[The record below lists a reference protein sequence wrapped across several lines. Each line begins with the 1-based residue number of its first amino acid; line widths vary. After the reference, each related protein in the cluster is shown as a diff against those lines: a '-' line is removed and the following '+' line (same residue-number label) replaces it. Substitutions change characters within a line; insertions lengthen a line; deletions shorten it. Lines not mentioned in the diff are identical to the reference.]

1 MNSGSGTI
9 KIFAGSTGRQ
19 FAQRMCEYIDAKLG
33 NSEAFKF
40 SDGNTFV
47 RILEPVRDKDVYM
60 VAPVA
65 TNPNDEFVE
74 LLFWID
80 AFKRASAN
88 SITAI
93 IPYFSYAQ
101 GDKKDEPRV
110 SIRARVCAESIE
122 LAGADRVVTM
132 DLHSPQ
138 VQGFFKIPVD
148 NLLGMPILCEAVKTQ
163 INIKNLVVV
172 SPDAGFTKTARKYA
186 AYLGCPIAI
195 GDKVRDAHDERA
207 RLLGVIGDVQGKDA
221 LIVDDF
227 AISGRTL
234 TNMAR
239 ELRRRGAKRIC
250 ACLTHG
256 LLTQAGLNGIDRS
269 EIEWLIVTDTV
280 CRPCSTGGK
289 KLRTVSVAPLFAHAI
304 RCIHERESVSCMFY
318 KVPDDLINIFI
329 D

>member
-1 MNSGSGTI
+1 MNSGSGII
-9 KIFAGSTGRQ
+9 KIFTGSTGKL
-19 FAQRMCEYIDAKLG
+19 FAQRMCDFIGAELG
-33 NSEAFKF
+33 ESEVFKF

-47 RILEPVRDKDVYM
+47 RVLEPVRDKDVY
-60 VAPVA
+60 VVVPIA

-93 IPYFSYAQ
+93 IPHFSYAK

-148 NLLGMPILCEAVKTQ
+148 NLAGMPILCEAMKTQ
-163 INIKNLVVV
+163 HDLENLVVV

-186 AYLGCPIAI
+186 AYLKCPIAI
-195 GDKVRDAHDERA
+195 GDKVRDAHDEKA
-207 RLLGVIGDVQGKDA
+207 RVLEVIGNVEGKDA

-227 AISGRTL
+227 SVSGRTL
-234 TNMAR
+234 TGMAK
-239 ELRRRGAKRIC
+239 ELKRRGAKRIF

-256 LLTQAGLNGIDRS
+256 LFTQDGLNEVEKSD
-269 EIEWLIVTDTV
+269 IERLIITDTV
-280 CRPCSTGGK
+280 CRSVSTGSK
-289 KLRTVSVAPLFAHAI
+289 KILTVSVAPFFAHII
-304 RCIHERESVSCMFY
+304 RSIHERESVSSMFY
-318 KVPDDLINIFI
+318 KVPENLVNVFL
-329 D
+329 